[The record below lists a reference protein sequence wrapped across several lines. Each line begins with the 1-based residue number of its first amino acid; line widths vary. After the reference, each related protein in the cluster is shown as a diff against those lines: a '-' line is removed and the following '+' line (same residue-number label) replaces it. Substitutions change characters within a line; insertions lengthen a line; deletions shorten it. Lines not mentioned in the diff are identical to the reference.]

1 MKWFDRWLYGKV
13 KDMWDNSSKYSTG
26 AKLGRVEGASA
37 LIESDN
43 QVEVDGIQFK
53 VMAANGGVIVQ
64 TRTFNPKIDRNI
76 YNTHIIPDGEDIAE
90 RVGQIVSLELLRH

>member
-26 AKLGRVEGASA
+26 NKIGREPVAA
-37 LIESDN
+37 IDTDN
-43 QVEVDGIQFK
+43 RVEVDGIQFK

-64 TRTFNPKIDRNI
+64 TRTFNPKTDRNI